1 MENKYTTS
9 KHLHW
14 KSCDLKKQKNRDGKK
29 VSHFYNHLHI
39 GDKPG
44 YYLHGNRLQYLQSQG
59 WKQSEALTSC
69 IFGVKLD
76 TVSVHSPEKA
86 QGDFLAE
93 KQRFLTVPGNGAL
106 TKIGSDQNT
115 VTNKSTQ
122 AFVFS
127 FVVFVFLFFGNI

>member
-9 KHLHW
+9 KSQLHW

-59 WKQSEALTSC
+59 WKQSETLTSC
-69 IFGVKLD
+69 IF
-76 TVSVHSPEKA
+76 HSPEKA

-93 KQRFLTVPGNGAL
+93 KQRF
-106 TKIGSDQNT
+106 
-115 VTNKSTQ
+115 
-122 AFVFS
+122 
-127 FVVFVFLFFGNI
+127 